1 MILKTKSISKIIN
14 RVEIL
19 KDISLEIENSKISG
33 LIGPNGAGKTSFFSI
48 LTGLSKPTN
57 GLVTLDDVEIN
68 QLNFEQR
75 SDLGIIY
82 LPQEPSVFR
91 DLSVSQN
98 ILAALEARKTDKNE
112 KEIIMKNIISEFSLN
127 DIKSKLCNSLSGG
140 QRRRVEI
147 ARAIAL
153 KPKLIL
159 LDEPFAGIDPL
170 VIGEIKILIK
180 GLKAK
185 GIGVLISDHN
195 VNATLDI
202 CDHIYVIN
210 SGELVSEGNSEKI
223 KKNPVVKKVYLG
235 EEFTDI

>member
-210 SGELVSEGNSEKI
+210 SGELVAEGNSEKI
-223 KKNPVVKKVYLG
+223 KQNPVVKKVYLG

>member
-14 RVEIL
+14 RIEIL
-19 KDISLEIENSKISG
+19 KDISLKIENSKISG
-33 LIGPNGAGKTSFFSI
+33 LIGPNGAGKTSLFSI

-57 GLVTLDDVEIN
+57 GLVMLDGAEIN

-98 ILAALEARKTDKNE
+98 ILAALEARKADKNQ
-112 KEIIMKNIISEFSLN
+112 KEILMKNIISEFSLN

-153 KPKLIL
+153 EPKLIL

-180 GLKAK
+180 NLKAK

-210 SGELVSEGNSEKI
+210 SGELVAEGDSEKI
-223 KKNPVVKKVYLG
+223 KQNPIVKKVYLG

>member
-14 RVEIL
+14 RIEIL
-19 KDISLEIENSKISG
+19 KNITLKIENSKISG
-33 LIGPNGAGKTSFFSI
+33 LIGPNGAGKTSLFSI

-57 GLVTLDDVEIN
+57 GLVMLDGAEIN

-98 ILAALEARKTDKNE
+98 ILAALEARKVDKNQ
-112 KEIIMKNIISEFSLN
+112 KEILMKNIISEFSLN

-153 KPKLIL
+153 EPKLIL

-180 GLKAK
+180 NLKDK

-210 SGELVSEGNSEKI
+210 SGELVAEGDSEKI
-223 KKNPVVKKVYLG
+223 KHNPIVKKVYLG